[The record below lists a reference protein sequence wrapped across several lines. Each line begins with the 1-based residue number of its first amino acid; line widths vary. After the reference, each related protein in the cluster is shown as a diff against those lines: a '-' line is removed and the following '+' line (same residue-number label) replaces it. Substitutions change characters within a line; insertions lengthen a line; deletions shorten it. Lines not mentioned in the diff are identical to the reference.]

1 VWLLDCAQLC
11 DALAANAPSFTHALV
26 HQARVW
32 SWPGD
37 RTGLLV
43 HDVDAGSSKTRVLP
57 IKGLHLLAVCTAG
70 GSIHLLN
77 THGVNYTIRSS
88 FTRHTQPVHA
98 LALCEI
104 EGLIISGGVS
114 RDLYL
119 WDPYSPTTCD
129 KLTGLRTGLCAVVVM
144 APMASVGN
152 GSLAVSLS
160 LDGCVCV
167 WSIRQRTMLTGPS
180 TPPLPTIFRPS
191 L

>member
-1 VWLLDCAQLC
+1 MRD
-11 DALAANAPSFTHALV
+11 
-26 HQARVW
+26 
-32 SWPGD
+32 GE
-37 RTGLLV
+37 
-43 HDVDAGSSKTRVLP
+43 AGSSNSDTRLLP

-77 THGVNYTIRSS
+77 THGVNYTVRSS

-98 LALCEI
+98 LALCEL

-119 WDPYSPTTCD
+119 WDPYSPATCD

-144 APMASVGN
+144 GPMASAGS
-152 GSLAVSLS
+152 GSLAVTLS

-167 WSIRQRTMLTGPS
+167 WSVLQRTMLTGA
-180 TPPLPTIFRPS
+180 PPPPPHKVLSF